1 MSTAPR
7 VTPDIESFLYQS
19 GFKDRP
25 KRETLADALGKGDIG
40 ISTVASVAAYDTCL
54 LISDFRTG
62 MKDIIDKV
70 KVHAPTAL
78 PDIATE
84 GQLVAAIR
92 LALEADRDDHAA
104 RYELAQRLLVSGEQ
118 ADAIDEL
125 LLIVRRDK
133 AWSDGAAR
141 LLLLKV
147 FDALGSGHE
156 LTKKGRR
163 RLSNFLNI

>member
-1 MSTAPR
+1 MALAVDAP
-7 VTPDIESFLYQS
+7 E
-19 GFKDRP
+19 GGRP
-25 KRETLADALGKGDIG
+25 VSEL
-40 ISTVASVAAYDTCL
+40 
-54 LISDFRTG
+54 
-62 MKDIIDKV
+62 
-70 KVHAPTAL
+70 
-78 PDIATE
+78 
-84 GQLVAAIR
+84 R